1 MFDDDPG
8 PGRSWDP
15 DAAAAGVDPRRIR
28 SPMGHCFECT
38 VLTGRSI
45 HRHKIGVKMTFDLS
59 ATPSAGVDLLDTLG
73 VILAFAPNRQIYAES
88 EPATNLYRILSGAVR
103 SYKIFDDGRRQIGDF
118 YIAGDVLGLE
128 LGEEH
133 VFSAEAI
140 TKVRA
145 HKIKRST
152 ITEIAQTEAPFAF
165 RLWTLS
171 ACELGRARAHV
182 LLLTKTAPER
192 LASFLLEMAARSGT
206 ANSASLPMPRRDIAD
221 YLGLTVETVSRAFSE
236 LQQAG
241 AIELATS
248 QHVVFRDRN
257 SLEVLMH

>member
-1 MFDDDPG
+1 M
-8 PGRSWDP
+8 
-15 DAAAAGVDPRRIR
+15 
-28 SPMGHCFECT
+28 
-38 VLTGRSI
+38 
-45 HRHKIGVKMTFDLS
+45 FDLS

-88 EPATNLYRILSGAVR
+88 EPATDLYRIISGAVR

-133 VFSAEAI
+133 AFSAEAI
-140 TKVRA
+140 ADVRA
-145 HKIKRST
+145 RRIKRTT
-152 ITEIAQTEAPFAF
+152 INEVAQTEAPFAF

-171 ACELGRARAHV
+171 AGELSRAQAHV

-192 LASFLLEMAARSGT
+192 LASFLLEMAARAGT
-206 ANSASLPMPRRDIAD
+206 AKSAYLPMPRRDIAD
-221 YLGLTVETVSRAFSE
+221 YLGLTVETVSRTFSE
-236 LQQAG
+236 LQEAG

-248 QHVVFRDRN
+248 QNVVFRDRN
-257 SLEVLMH
+257 ALEMLRH